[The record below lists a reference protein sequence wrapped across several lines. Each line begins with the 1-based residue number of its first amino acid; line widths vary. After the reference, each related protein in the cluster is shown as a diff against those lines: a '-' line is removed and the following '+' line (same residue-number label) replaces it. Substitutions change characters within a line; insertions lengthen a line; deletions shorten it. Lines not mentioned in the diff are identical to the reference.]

1 MFCMESMRNISN
13 GPQIISLVVTRLIG
27 SLMTVGALVMLES
40 LVAVIG
46 ETLPGESNAALYG
59 VR

>member
-1 MFCMESMRNISN
+1 MRNISN

-40 LVAVIG
+40 VVAVIG
-46 ETLPGESNAALYG
+46 ERLPGESNAALYG